1 MFWSKIFMN
10 SLVSSDVLAI
20 DRKLFLLWVQRF
32 YNFFRFFNWKQNM
45 EINFNFSLRKRWKAE
60 LKLDFMN
67 FIQLWLLRSLWS
79 KTLIETSRT
88 VIKGVTNLLGNSWT
102 TKDTSI
108 TNINYSRDTTQCSA
122 NYAKSA
128 QKTVCRWKDREL
140 KIIFWSYPTLDKLS
154 MSGVLEVL
162 SS

>member
-102 TKDTSI
+102 RCWSFSFIWRFCCFQIRKFHVGHVKAQI
-108 TNINYSRDTTQCSA
+108 IPPIRMPNIRISWNVGQQKRACS
-122 NYAKSA
+122 
-128 QKTVCRWKDREL
+128 VCP
-140 KIIFWSYPTLDKLS
+140 Y
-154 MSGVLEVL
+154 
-162 SS
+162 